1 MQTIKKYKTLT
12 NFIFS
17 TLIILKI
24 SNVFLDRIDIIL
36 FLFWSLPLLVFW
48 IFINKLH
55 IKAYQWFCF
64 ILIIYFLSAS
74 LRVFGTVPYW
84 LDIVELIF
92 ISSLFI
98 QIMFGPKII
107 NKMN

>member
-1 MQTIKKYKTLT
+1 MQKIKKYKILT
-12 NFIFS
+12 NLIFF
-17 TLIILKI
+17 TLILLKI
-24 SNVFLDRIDIIL
+24 LNVFLDRIDIIL
-36 FLFWSLPLLVFW
+36 FLLWSLPLLVFW

-84 LDIVELIF
+84 LDIAELIF
-92 ISSLFI
+92 ISFLFV

-107 NKMN
+107 SKMN

>member
-17 TLIILKI
+17 ILIILKI

-92 ISSLFI
+92 ISILFI

>member
-12 NFIFS
+12 NFIFFI
-17 TLIILKI
+17 LIILKI
-24 SNVFLDRIDIIL
+24 SNVFLDRIDIFL

-92 ISSLFI
+92 ISILFI

>member
-1 MQTIKKYKTLT
+1 MQKIKKYKILT
-12 NFIFS
+12 NLIFF
-17 TLIILKI
+17 TLILLKI
-24 SNVFLDRIDIIL
+24 LNVFLDRIDIIL
-36 FLFWSLPLLVFW
+36 FLLWSLPLLVFW

-84 LDIVELIF
+84 IDIAELIF
-92 ISSLFI
+92 ISFLFV

-107 NKMN
+107 SKMN

>member
-1 MQTIKKYKTLT
+1 MQKIKKYKFLT
-12 NFIFS
+12 NLIFF
-17 TLIILKI
+17 TLILLKI
-24 SNVFLDRIDIIL
+24 LNVFLDRIDIIL
-36 FLFWSLPLLVFW
+36 FLLWSLPLLVFW

-84 LDIVELIF
+84 LDIAELIF
-92 ISSLFI
+92 ISFLFV

-107 NKMN
+107 SKMN